1 MGGNIEGSTDQLSRS
16 NFENTQ
22 LEHQKLSSFF
32 VVKAHFYGSVLGE
45 SELL

>member
-16 NFENTQ
+16 NLGNTQ

-32 VVKAHFYGSVLGE
+32 VVKAHFLWFILRE